1 MDVTN
6 PGLTSVADQA
16 FPPDLRT
23 NSLAIP
29 LDDDILVA
37 VANQKG
43 SRAENDVTSST
54 FPIPAEEIVARQ
66 APVPASQDF
75 GEVPGVAPAFL
86 PFPQNVIANT
96 LENQN
101 LVKGIPNEY
110 TVAGPEES
118 IQTNASADTV
128 KQFKVVQVIDA
139 DTGLSVTIPVPGTAG
154 TFTSIQNGGTGILT
168 VVSPTAIPPI
178 LTAGLVVTIAET
190 PSTSYDV
197 PAVVANVLSL
207 PAVGLGTM
215 DYAVP
220 NIAHTGTTFGSS
232 TVLPLTLTAAKF
244 VAISG
249 TGGAPPTGYDGVHA
263 ISNVKF
269 LAGNFASVAATDP
282 PIAGKIIVVSSAVL
296 PTVALVGPT
305 GLADGQLV
313 FLSGTYGWKTVSG
326 IVNIS
331 GSFASAADSAFSPG
345 VQTTFTSVGALP
357 AALASG
363 QQITISGTG
372 GVPPAGYDG
381 TYEVLN
387 VTANTFDVTVA
398 FSATKTGNWSVW
410 NFLIVAA
417 LGTASGTWSANTF
430 DIDVA
435 NTGTTTGFWNVY
447 TFDIAGTYVAPAV
460 RNGTWTYTPP
470 QPVLTSRY
478 NLIVTPAELNTFGV
492 SMLGRQ
498 ILFDDGIPTTANE
511 GAARIIT
518 MYGGNFITIA
528 RDDPNDQSVPV
539 LTNPHINDTFTLDV
553 QRQGAEPIFRGVGQ
567 TVDVTIAPLPAVN
580 LPTGFPS
587 ENFQGNVD
595 VTVGPQPGE
604 PVITSGVRVPKAI
617 DVNVAD
623 QDAVIGLPK
632 NIFP

>member
-220 NIAHTGTTFGSS
+220 NIATTGTTFGSS
-232 TVLPLTLTAAKF
+232 TVLPSTLTAAKF
-244 VAISG
+244 VTISG
-249 TGGAPPTGYDGVHA
+249 SSVPAYNGVHA
-263 ISNVKF
+263 ISNVKL
-269 LAGNFASVAATDP
+269 LAGNFASVAATDSP
-282 PIAGKIIVVSSAVL
+282 SAKIIVVSSAVL

-305 GLADGQLV
+305 GLANGQLV
-313 FLSGTYGWKTVSG
+313 FLSGTYGWKTISG

-331 GSFASAADSAFSPG
+331 GSFASAADSTSPG
-345 VQTTFTSVGALP
+345 QTTFTSVGALTG
-357 AALASG
+357 LVNG

-372 GVPPAGYDG
+372 GVAPTGYDG

-498 ILFDDGIPTTANE
+498 ILFDDGIPTAANE
-511 GAARIIT
+511 GAARTIT
-518 MYGGNFITIA
+518 GYGGNFITIA
-528 RDDPNDQSVPV
+528 KDDPNDQSVPI
-539 LTNPHINDTFTLDV
+539 LTNPQFNDTFTLDV
-553 QRQGAEPIFRGVGQ
+553 QRQGGEPIFRGTGG
-567 TVDVTIAPLPAVN
+567 TVDVTIAPLPAAN
-580 LPTGFPS
+580 IPTGFPS

-632 NIFP
+632 NVFP